1 MLSLR
6 ALDSTDF
13 QYNMPKN
20 IAPPKPEP
28 RKISKAEINEL
39 PLINWQGRIEILN
52 TIGEMTAA
60 VEKLKHESVLGFDTE
75 TRPTFKKGDYYPP
88 SLIQLGTPDCVYLFR
103 ICVTKSLAP
112 LLPILESESILK
124 TGVAIKDDVKELR
137 VMEDFQAGGFVEIAD
152 ITLKLGYENSGLRAL
167 AGLLMRGRISK
178 AAQVSNWARPEL
190 DPKQVR
196 YAATDAW
203 ISRELYV
210 RAIAERDAE

>member
-1 MLSLR
+1 M
-6 ALDSTDF
+6 D
-13 QYNMPKN
+13 
-20 IAPPKPEP
+20 
-28 RKISKAEINEL
+28 
-39 PLINWQGRIEILN
+39 
-52 TIGEMTAA
+52 AA
-60 VEKLKHESVLGFDTE
+60 VEKLKHEAVLGFDTE

-88 SLIQLGTPDCVYLFR
+88 ALIQLGTLDCVYLFR

-137 VMEDFQAGGFVEIAD
+137 AMEDFQAGGFVEIAD
-152 ITLKLGYENSGLRAL
+152 ITLKLGYENRGLRAL
-167 AGLLMRGRISK
+167 AGLLMQGRISK

-190 DPKQVR
+190 DLKQVR

-203 ISRELYV
+203 ISRELYI

>member
-1 MLSLR
+1 MRLRSLTPFFYYMSENTP
-6 ALDSTDF
+6 DS
-13 QYNMPKN
+13 
-20 IAPPKPEP
+20 KPET

-39 PLINWQGRIEILN
+39 PLICWEGRIEILN
-52 TIGEMTAA
+52 TIEEMEAA
-60 VEKLKHESVLGFDTE
+60 VEKLKHETILGFDTE

-88 SLIQLGTPDCVYLFR
+88 ALIQLGTPDCVYLFR
-103 ICVTKSLAP
+103 ISVTKTLAP

-137 VMEDFQAGGFVEIAD
+137 KMEDFKSGGFVEIAD
-152 ITLKLGYENSGLRAL
+152 ITLKLGYENRGLRAL
-167 AGLLMRGRISK
+167 SGLLMQGRISK

-190 DPKQVR
+190 DKKQIR

-210 RAIAERDAE
+210 RAIAERDGD